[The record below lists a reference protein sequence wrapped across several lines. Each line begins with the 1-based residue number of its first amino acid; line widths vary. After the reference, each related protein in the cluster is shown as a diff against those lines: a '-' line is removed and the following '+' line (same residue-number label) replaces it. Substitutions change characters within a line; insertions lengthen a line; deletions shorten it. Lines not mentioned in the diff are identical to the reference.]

1 MLFKIAMPLL
11 MMFGPRLLPPLI
23 KYVLLV
29 WRLIFDR
36 RVPLVLRSLVPMSIL
51 YFLSPWDLVSDR
63 FGLISKVD
71 DLLVFLLAL
80 LLLLKLSPRHVI
92 NEHLGITP
100 LEERPQ
106 EKDPDK
112 VVDGTSRPVDEE
124 SGQ

>member
-36 RVPLVLRSLVPMSIL
+36 RVSLILRLLVPMSIL

-63 FGLISKVD
+63 FGLISKID
-71 DLLVFLLAL
+71 DLLVFALAL
-80 LLLLKLSPRHVI
+80 LLLIKLSPRYVV

-100 LEERPQ
+100 LEDRPQ
-106 EKDPDK
+106 ERDPDK
-112 VVDGTSRPVDEE
+112 VVDGSSRPVDEE
-124 SGQ
+124 